1 MARLEG
7 SEKQVAWAEDI
18 RRAVLAAVER
28 SAGDA
33 TSEAELNLGLL
44 GLDRLESQ
52 MSAAWWIE
60 HQGPQAALR
69 AVISRDEM
77 QAAMAA
83 AQGV

>member
-44 GLDRLESQ
+44 GLDRL
-52 MSAAWWIE
+52 AWWIE